1 MARLMAGSWVTIV
14 LLSFTA
20 DPAGAQP
27 ANFDAISDGSDA
39 LADALLATPDRK
51 TPVPDVNLFATAP
64 GEEQATIRLGTI
76 RLNALAP
83 IYYTSNAEGVSS
95 GGSNSAEA
103 NPELNLNGSLNAFD
117 SRLRV
122 SGLVRLEADRYAPAS
137 NSNFDKIRI
146 NLAARYLNPNN
157 DQDFSPFISYIP
169 RLDFQPTFS
178 RKFATRQDLNFGVS
192 KLFNFDSEF
201 RRLPPNGN
209 SSSEAAW
216 TFGLTV
222 FGQRRFRSPAP
233 QSYAVVLAPSVGYT
247 INDSW
252 NASFDTFFT
261 TRWFDPA
268 VAAASPRSFLVE
280 PIAVL
285 EYVLPES
292 WLGGHARAFGNPAL
306 DFQVSHEQ
314 YWTKAPGRAAGT
326 WWVGVALK
334 TGWGLF

>member
-1 MARLMAGSWVTIV
+1 MARLMVGSLVAMLLLPVTPDR
-14 LLSFTA
+14 A
-20 DPAGAQP
+20 RAQP
-27 ANFDAISDGSDA
+27 ANFDAISDGTDA
-39 LADALLATPDRK
+39 LADALLATPNRK

-64 GEEQATIRLGTI
+64 GEEQATTRLGTI

-103 NPELNLNGSLNAFD
+103 NPEINLSGSLNLFD

-137 NSNFDKIRI
+137 NSNFDKIRV
-146 NLAARYLNPNN
+146 NLTARYLNPSD

-169 RLDFQPTFS
+169 RLDFQPIFS
-178 RKFATRQDLNFGVS
+178 REFATRQDLNIGVS
-192 KLFNFDSEF
+192 KLFNFDRQF
-201 RRLPPNGN
+201 RRLPANGN

-222 FGQRRFRSPAP
+222 FGQRRFRSPPP
-233 QSYAVVLAPSVGYT
+233 QSYAVVLAPSVGYW
-247 INDSW
+247 INDRW
-252 NASFDTFFT
+252 NASFNTFFT

-268 VAAASPRSFLVE
+268 VAAGSPRSFLVE
-280 PIAVL
+280 PIAIL
-285 EYVLPES
+285 EFVLPES
-292 WLGGHARAFGNPAL
+292 WFSGHARAFGNPAL

-314 YWTKAPGRAAGT
+314 YWTNAAGRRAGT
-326 WWVGVALK
+326 WWVGIALK